1 MKLAQANQLI
11 DWWTLDTKP
20 AVEHSYRS
28 AFIMSTFGG
37 LVTSGAFHPAHLWP
51 LLFIGIGLLFKLNEE
66 GTTSERSF
74 RKSHIWIFVSR
85 SFPFEQF
92 EWKRLGQALNGSPLD
107 FLIPV
112 LGAFGMTFVFVLII
126 GWVVNYKISGILM
139 ATALLLFLML
149 MPINITEIGNM
160 NMIFEVGSKTA
171 KKSYEFQYSG
181 GAVFA
186 LWLFFLSKTRR
197 AFRG

>member
-74 RKSHIWIFVSR
+74 RKSHIWIFVSTLYFHLFR
-85 SFPFEQF
+85 RRN
-92 EWKRLGQALNGSPLD
+92 RL
-107 FLIPV
+107 
-112 LGAFGMTFVFVLII
+112 LGLVR
-126 GWVVNYKISGILM
+126 GILF
-139 ATALLLFLML
+139 ADALLFGLEL
-149 MPINITEIGNM
+149 
-160 NMIFEVGSKTA
+160 
-171 KKSYEFQYSG
+171 Y
-181 GAVFA
+181 
-186 LWLFFLSKTRR
+186 
-197 AFRG
+197 